1 MLATRRLRWHLALAL
16 ASASACGSQT
26 APLDSSATASRR
38 SPSYILPKNE
48 LRKTPMPLRFLPDME
63 CLSTELGEYW
73 TKPCSVVDEVWL
85 CVEDDREWRGA
96 LTPAGADQG
105 SSMSSGRSG
114 SRCREEEGSIVV
126 IPKFVTV
133 VPHTVAHT
141 NKAKRPGLARAVIRR
156 ESTAWVVG

>member
-73 TKPCSVVDEVWL
+73 TKPCSVVEEVWL
-85 CVEDDREWRGA
+85 CAASDPSAMEDDREWRGA

-105 SSMSSGRSG
+105 ISMSSG
-114 SRCREEEGSIVV
+114 
-126 IPKFVTV
+126 
-133 VPHTVAHT
+133 
-141 NKAKRPGLARAVIRR
+141 
-156 ESTAWVVG
+156 